1 MRHNRNH
8 MGALSEKFFSDLPEL
23 TAFEDAVSTHRH
35 SQVPDDW
42 HIVITDVKGS
52 TQAIEA
58 GLYKDVNA
66 VGVASIIALH
76 NAIPDLELP
85 YVFGG
90 DGATVLVPETRL
102 EAVRT
107 SLRGVRDVARDAF
120 GLELRASHVSVARL
134 TQHGHPLLVGRYRLS
149 PHIALAA
156 LSGSG
161 VSVAEKW
168 VKDPHIGAEFSVG
181 DEGPAEANLEGFEC
195 RWQPAPSRRGKMVS
209 LLIVALGD
217 IDSREDTYRKALEI
231 IDSLMDSG
239 ARHPLSEEQLRLR
252 RLNGDFSTEAKLM
265 SGEAVGKRFRAVS
278 RKARKQALFG
288 RGLLKFK
295 MSAGS
300 FDGMKYVSEF
310 LQNTDFQ
317 KFDEALRMVL
327 DLKTEDIVRL
337 ERYLWEEHAQG
348 RLAFGLHQSDEAL
361 ITCMVK
367 SYSGDHVHFVDG
379 ADGGYA
385 LAAKQLKAQLKA
397 AVS

>member
-1 MRHNRNH
+1 
-8 MGALSEKFFSDLPEL
+8 MGARSETFFSDLPEL

-35 SQVPDDW
+35 SQVPLDW
-42 HIVITDVKGS
+42 HVVITDVKGS

-66 VGVASIIALH
+66 VGVASIIALR
-76 NAIPDLELP
+76 NAIPEVELP

-90 DGATVLVPETRL
+90 DGATVLVPEAYL
-102 EAVRT
+102 EAMRVA
-107 SLRGVRDVARDAF
+107 LRGVRDVARNAF
-120 GLELRASHVSVARL
+120 ALDLRASHVPVARL
-134 TQHGHPLLVGRYRLS
+134 SQEGHPLLVGRYRPS

-156 LSGSG
+156 FSGSG

-168 VKDPHIGAEFSVG
+168 VKDPEMGAEFQV
-181 DEGPAEANLEGFEC
+181 DEEGPAEANLEGFEC

-209 LLIVALGD
+209 LLVVALGEL
-217 IDSREDTYRKALEI
+217 DSREETYRRALAFL
-231 IDSLMDSG
+231 DGLMSDG

-252 RLNGDFSTEAKLM
+252 LLDGDFSTEAKLM
-265 SGEAVGKRFRAVS
+265 SGEAEGKRYRTVS
-278 RKARKQALFG
+278 RNARKQALFG

-295 MSAGS
+295 LSAGS
-300 FDGMKYVSEF
+300 FDGVRYVSEF

-327 DLKTEDIVRL
+327 DMKTEDIVAL
-337 ERYLWEEHAQG
+337 ERYLEEQHAAG
-348 RLAFGLHQSDEAL
+348 RLAFGLHESAEAL
-361 ITCMVK
+361 ITCMVR

-385 LAAKQLKAQLKA
+385 LAAKQLKAQLKS
-397 AVS
+397 VSK